1 MAKDTKKAASVGDWL
16 GPEQSESGPGAAES
30 ATNQEQVGVWRP
42 MAEIGEL
49 SAGNLR
55 ALTSDDRK
63 VQICV
68 WRVTRRINFE
78 TRCWEPVQFWAD
90 RATRESI
97 GWEPVGWR
105 YLEPGEA
112 GRAA

>member
-16 GPEQSESGPGAAES
+16 GPEQSESGPGAVES
-30 ATNQEQVGVWRP
+30 ATNQEQTGVWRP

-55 ALTSDDRK
+55 VLRSEHGTE
-63 VQICV
+63 QICV

-78 TRCWEPVQFWAD
+78 TRRWEPVQFWAD
-90 RATRESI
+90 RATREPI
-97 GWEPVGWR
+97 DWEPVGWR
-105 YLEPGEA
+105 HLEPGEA